1 MSARGDRD
9 RKNYL
14 CMIDVPAGLKPPVS
28 VVEPEP
34 APAEEADMIS
44 TDPADVTDSADS
56 IDSTDSANSTDST
69 DSVEGTEVSKP
80 VDSTDGTVNTGN

>member
-44 TDPADVTDSADS
+44 TDPADVTDSAN
-56 IDSTDSANSTDST
+56 STDPVDSANSSDP
-69 DSVEGTEVSKP
+69 VEGTEVTNP

>member
-44 TDPADVTDSADS
+44 TDPSDV
-56 IDSTDSANSTDST
+56 TDSANSTGPVDSANSS
-69 DSVEGTEVSKP
+69 DPVDGTEVTNP
-80 VDSTDGTVNTGN
+80 VDNTDGTVNTGN